1 VILYSISRP
10 VPGISAKG
18 DLRETLVTNAAKL
31 LGCPVVYCNAVGGN
45 DELIFDGRSVAAA
58 ADGRVVAGLAA
69 FQEELRVVT
78 IGAAHLPAAE
88 EGP

>member
-1 VILYSISRP
+1 
-10 VPGISAKG
+10 
-18 DLRETLVTNAAKL
+18 
-31 LGCPVVYCNAVGGN
+31 
-45 DELIFDGRSVAAA
+45 LIFDGRSVAAA